1 MSPAAAAATSSSA
14 LAKSLFCGLLL
25 LLATVAAA
33 VWARSGSAWLV
44 QGQRQGQGQEKGLA
58 WSARHDCRV
67 ANNCHRFGSAWT
79 ARNLWNCINQLLF
92 IYTFVELQVASCLLS
107 VGSVAAASLCCRVA
121 SCANSVAL
129 SHRAF
134 PFGFLSLPPSLP
146 LFLFSSLHFLPL
158 PSSCPPPPRQLITYF
173 PKINMHCKLRCKTH
187 LRAALPTS
195 TAAAATATALHLRL
209 SNGAS
214 RRQLWQCQCQLAGAS
229 PVIVNR
235 SVCVHATLL

>member
-25 LLATVAAA
+25 LLVATVAAA

-44 QGQRQGQGQEKGLA
+44 QGQRQEKGQEKGLA

-107 VGSVAAASLCCRVA
+107 VASVAAALLCCRVA

-158 PSSCPPPPRQLITYF
+158 PSSCPPRANWLLIF
-173 PKINMHCKLRCKTH
+173 PK
-187 LRAALPTS
+187 
-195 TAAAATATALHLRL
+195 
-209 SNGAS
+209 
-214 RRQLWQCQCQLAGAS
+214 
-229 PVIVNR
+229 
-235 SVCVHATLL
+235 